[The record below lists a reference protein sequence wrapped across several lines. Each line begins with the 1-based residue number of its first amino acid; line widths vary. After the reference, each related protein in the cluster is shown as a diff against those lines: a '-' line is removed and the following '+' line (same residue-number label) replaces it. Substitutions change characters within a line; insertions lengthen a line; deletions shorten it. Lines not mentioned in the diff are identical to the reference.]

1 MRPQPS
7 SCPVRYRR
15 LMADLNE
22 ALSLAALLAA
32 TLEYAILIRHR
43 RERRAAIQ
51 WQQTIR
57 ESLLSGGWVSERR
70 WRMDG
75 DRYFEIR

>member
-1 MRPQPS
+1 
-7 SCPVRYRR
+7 
-15 LMADLNE
+15 MADLNE